1 MEEFENTSSNHQNQK
16 RARIAL
22 SMAAVIKKEM
32 PINLPENI
40 NFMNR
45 NENADELNVWD
56 DPTG

>member
-1 MEEFENTSSNHQNQK
+1 
-16 RARIAL
+16 
-22 SMAAVIKKEM
+22 MAAVIKKEM